1 MISALFSVLL
11 LASETPAAAPEA
23 ASAPVQEAQAAEPTK
38 KAEKKIC
45 RVDPALTGSRM
56 KSRLCLTQTEWDR
69 RAAGKSVG
77 DLKTMGAR

>member
-1 MISALFSVLL
+1 MITALFSVLL

-23 ASAPVQEAQAAEPTK
+23 TSALAQEAPEAEPTK

-56 KSRLCLTQTEWDR
+56 KTKLCLTQTEWDR